1 MRPGL
6 SLSKRYGTC
15 DTTMA
20 LVEIQH
26 VSKTYHDHVNVCALK
41 DVTLGLEKG
50 SFAAVTGPSG
60 SGKTTLLNLLGG
72 LDRPDAGRIWIA
84 DVDLTATPADQLADF
99 RLHHLGFVFQAFNL
113 LPVLSVMENL
123 EFVPV
128 LQRVPRETR
137 RKRARDLLKA
147 VGLTEIGS
155 KRPNELSG
163 GQQQR
168 VAVLRAIMT
177 EPGLVLADEPTAN
190 LDSANASLLLDMME
204 RLNREKGITFVFS
217 THDPQVMQRARRV
230 IRLRDGAVIG
240 DETQTPSAIP
250 VST

>member
-1 MRPGL
+1 MSEP
-6 SLSKRYGTC
+6 
-15 DTTMA
+15 DMA

-26 VSKTYHDHVNVCALK
+26 VSKTYHDHIDVHALK
-41 DVTLGLEKG
+41 DVTLGLERG

-60 SGKTTLLNLLGG
+60 SGKTTLLNVLGG
-72 LDRPDAGRIWIA
+72 LDRPDAGKIQVA
-84 DVDLTATPADQLADF
+84 GVDLTATPADQLADF
-99 RLHHLGFVFQAFNL
+99 RLHHIGFVFQAFNL

-123 EFVPV
+123 EFIPA
-128 LQRVPRETR
+128 LQGVSREKR

-147 VGLTEIGS
+147 VGLDEFGS
-155 KRPNELSG
+155 KRPNDLSG

-177 EPGLVLADEPTAN
+177 EPELVLADEPTAN

-204 RLNREKGITFVFS
+204 RLNREKGATFIFS

-230 IRLRDGAVIG
+230 IRLKDGAVIA
-240 DETQTPSAIP
+240 DQTQIPPAISVP
-250 VST
+250 T